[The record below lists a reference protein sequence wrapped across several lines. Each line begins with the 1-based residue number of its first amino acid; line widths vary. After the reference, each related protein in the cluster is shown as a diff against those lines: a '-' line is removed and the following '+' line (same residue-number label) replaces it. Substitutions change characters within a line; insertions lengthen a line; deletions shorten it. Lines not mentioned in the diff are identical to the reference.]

1 MTRVKVTQLGVDDI
15 SLTELKTYLFE
26 RSTLPQ
32 VSIVNYANA
41 HGCNVACRDK
51 KFREV
56 MGKADLVFCDGNG
69 VMLGAKI
76 LGHALKERM
85 TPPDWIDDFFIRC
98 IRENKKVFFVGEPQE
113 TLDAF
118 RAVLNQK
125 HPDLKIAGF
134 HHGYFTFD
142 SDEEKALIHTL
153 QETQPDF
160 ILTGMGMPK
169 QEIWAERMRGC
180 LSSGVILSTGALFK
194 WYAGIEV
201 RKRSFLTDHGFEW
214 LCRLVQH
221 PVQLFGRYVIGNS
234 IFLMRIFI
242 QKLSKGINH

>member
-1 MTRVKVTQLGVDDI
+1 MRRLQITQLGVDDI
-15 SLTELKTYLFE
+15 TLTELRQYLFE
-26 RSTLPQ
+26 QSENSG
-32 VSIVNYANA
+32 VSVINYANA
-41 HGCNVACRDK
+41 HGCNLACRNEN
-51 KFREV
+51 FRAV
-56 MGKADLVFCDGNG
+56 MGKADLIFCDGNG
-69 VMLGAKI
+69 VMLGANI
-76 LGHALKERM
+76 LGTPLKERM
-85 TPPDWIDDFFIRC
+85 TPPDWIDDFFSRC
-98 IRENKKVFFVGEPQE
+98 ILENKKIFFVGEPQQ
-113 TLDAF
+113 TLDVF
-118 RAVLNQK
+118 RRVLGEK
-125 HPDLKIAGF
+125 HPGLSIAGF

-153 QETQPDF
+153 QETRPDF

-169 QEIWAERMRGC
+169 QEMWAERMRGC